1 MYETT
6 IKADRNAGECA
17 RAGRVVAEDFYSTA
31 VAHTKLSLWD
41 IPAKYGMIIN
51 LLKTCVW
58 RLWGRPP
65 LDIFQFSHSA
75 ETVER
80 DAIGRCRPLSSVLVL
95 SLSVPH
101 HVACRSHAEV

>member
-1 MYETT
+1 MHETT

-17 RAGRVVAEDFYSTA
+17 RAGRVVAQDFYSTA

-58 RLWGRPP
+58 RLWRVCGGDRLLIFSNFPILLRPSKEMP
-65 LDIFQFSHSA
+65 
-75 ETVER
+75 
-80 DAIGRCRPLSSVLVL
+80 SVAAVL
-95 SLSVPH
+95 CL
-101 HVACRSHAEV
+101 RF